1 MMNVL
6 LESRPRKQRKV
17 GGTLFSVAVHSAIVF
32 FAVYATARAGIPEVR
47 ENREQKVTFV
57 KPKAAPAKQPEAAP
71 PPKAQPKPKVK
82 PKVVPAPTLVPPK
95 GFKVIEAPV
104 IVPTEI
110 PAIDPTAQITNEADF
125 KPTGVPGG
133 TGSGEGTGIDTERSY
148 NPFEVERE
156 VMPLS
161 GTKVDYPER
170 ARSSGAEGK
179 VFAQFVVNEK
189 GRVET
194 STFKV
199 LESTSAVFTQAVQ
212 NALPRM
218 RFRPAQIGNISVSQ
232 VVQQAFVFKLD
243 R

>member
-6 LESRPRKQRKV
+6 LESKPRKQRKV
-17 GGTLFSVAVHSAIVF
+17 GGTLFSVALHSAIVF
-32 FAVYATARAGIPEVR
+32 FAVYATARAGVPEVR

-57 KPKAAPAKQPEAAP
+57 KPKAAPVAKQPEPAP
-71 PPKAQPKPKVK
+71 APKAKVQ
-82 PKVVPAPTLVPPK
+82 PKVVPAPTIEPPK
-95 GFKVIEAPV
+95 GFKVIEAPA

-110 PAIDPTAQITNEADF
+110 PAIDPLAQATNEADF
-125 KPTGVPGG
+125 SGKDSPGG
-133 TGSGEGTGIDTERSY
+133 TGSGEGAGTGIDTDRSY

-156 VMPLS
+156 VVPLS

-170 ARSSGAEGK
+170 ARSSGVEGK
-179 VFAQFVVNEK
+179 VFAEFVVNEK

-199 LESTSAVFTQAVQ
+199 LESTSPAFSQAVK

-232 VVQQAFVFKLD
+232 VVQQAFVFRLD